1 MPFLLIIMLCILA
14 AGCRSFGSSSAI
26 KIVGGFDIGTEKDL
40 EAVTVA
46 LLDEKSTAF
55 CTGTLLS
62 SQWLVTAAHCLHDR
76 RAESLK
82 VGRWSAGAF
91 IQTSQVVRI
100 ELYEARLKGLEFPN
114 FDIALVQIAGFPS
127 FTAPTLA
134 IVSEIEQLKG
144 QEVYL
149 AGFGAERTACEQD
162 DCHGRG
168 RLVRSRIAERIHS
181 PRMRSLLRMAGE
193 PGSGSCHGDSGG
205 PAFIRQK
212 GGFQLLGATV
222 GVSLD
227 LMPDLRDVGA
237 KLCESGQVLYTDLR
251 DYRPWIEAVM
261 SKSNL
266 PEILYRPRPTAA
278 NIADWCR
285 YDNPS
290 DEAWKMMQRL
300 LQGVSLADGVDS
312 KKLFLDC
319 DYAATI
325 LTERAKSEIVL
336 PRPEGGSELYP
347 LRSLA
352 PLAGLSP
359 IQTLSI
365 YFNSIQSIEV
375 PKGLELGKLEIVSSA
390 LDNESFCRI
399 AEIARFEE
407 LSLWEIRG
415 EPLDLSCLLKSSH
428 LKKID
433 LGGFKIKDPLVLDQ
447 LRSKMEVSYEP

>member
-1 MPFLLIIMLCILA
+1 VI
-14 AGCRSFGSSSAI
+14 
-26 KIVGGFDIGTEKDL
+26 
-40 EAVTVA
+40 
-46 LLDEKSTAF
+46 
-55 CTGTLLS
+55 
-62 SQWLVTAAHCLHDR
+62 
-76 RAESLK
+76 
-82 VGRWSAGAF
+82 
-91 IQTSQVVRI
+91 
-100 ELYEARLKGLEFPN
+100 
-114 FDIALVQIAGFPS
+114 
-127 FTAPTLA
+127 
-134 IVSEIEQLKG
+134 
-144 QEVYL
+144 
-149 AGFGAERTACEQD
+149 
-162 DCHGRG
+162 
-168 RLVRSRIAERIHS
+168 
-181 PRMRSLLRMAGE
+181 
-193 PGSGSCHGDSGG
+193 
-205 PAFIRQK
+205 
-212 GGFQLLGATV
+212 
-222 GVSLD
+222 
-227 LMPDLRDVGA
+227 
-237 KLCESGQVLYTDLR
+237 
-251 DYRPWIEAVM
+251 
-261 SKSNL
+261 SKSKL
-266 PEILYRPRPTAA
+266 PEIIYRPRPTSA
-278 NIADWCR
+278 NFADWCR

-300 LQGVSLADGVDS
+300 LQGVALADGVDS

-319 DYAATI
+319 DYAAI
-325 LTERAKSEIVL
+325 IMAERAKSEIAL

-415 EPLDLSCLLKSSH
+415 EPLDLSCLLKSSR